1 MALSNRFNIV
11 RVMAVGGMVMA
22 GASAAFALPVE
33 LTRAEFTAQTAG
45 LSKIVED
52 MEGFANH
59 TAYGSPLVLANGIYT
74 ASHPFVDGNGWCSSL
89 GLGWN
94 NQCLGSIDLDPRSFS
109 LFPTGTTFWGTDF
122 SLALAEPAVF
132 SVTVVGGSG
141 TSVFSAVFHRGPGNR
156 DFFGFT
162 DPLGLLSITF
172 AEAPSS
178 GIMPAFAFDN
188 VTTGG
193 PAMVPEPATLVLLAT
208 GLAGLHWR
216 RRTAAR

>member
-1 MALSNRFNIV
+1 MALSSKFNIV

-45 LSKIVED
+45 LATIVED
-52 MEGFANH
+52 MQGFADH
-59 TAYGSPLVLANGIYT
+59 TSHGSPLVLANGIYT
-74 ASHPFVDGNGWCSSL
+74 ASNPYVNHEWCS
-89 GLGWN
+89 GPATN
-94 NQCLGSIDLDPRSFS
+94 RCLGSNDLDPRGFS
-109 LFPTGTTFWGTDF
+109 LFPAGTTFWGTDF
-122 SLALAEPAVF
+122 YLALAEPAVF
-132 SVTVVGGSG
+132 NVTVVGGSG

-188 VTTGG
+188 VTTAG

>member
-1 MALSNRFNIV
+1 MALSSRFNIV

-45 LSKIVED
+45 LTTIVED
-52 MEGFANH
+52 MQGFTDN
-59 TAYGSPLVLANGIYT
+59 TSYGSPLVLANGIYT
-74 ASHPFVDGNGWCSSL
+74 ASNPHVDNAWCSGGPTNL
-89 GLGWN
+89 
-94 NQCLGSIDLDPRSFS
+94 CLGSIDLDPRSFS
-109 LFPTGTTFWGTDF
+109 LFPTGTTFWGADI
-122 SLALAEPAVF
+122 SYPISQGAVF
-132 SVTVVGGSG
+132 DVTVVGGSG
-141 TSVFSAVFHRGPGNR
+141 TTVFSRFATNP

-172 AEAPSS
+172 AQVPSGGS
-178 GIMPAFAFDN
+178 FDPAFAFDN
-188 VTTGG
+188 VTTAGG

>member
-1 MALSNRFNIV
+1 MALSSRFNIV
-11 RVMAVGGMVMA
+11 CVMAVGGMVMA

-33 LTRAEFTAQTAG
+33 LTRAEFNAQMTG
-45 LSKIVED
+45 RVVILED
-52 MEGFANH
+52 MQGFMNH
-59 TAYGSPLVLANGIYT
+59 TAYPSPLVLKNGTYT
-74 ASHPFVDGNGWCSSL
+74 ASNPYVDHWCGGPATNG
-89 GLGWN
+89 
-94 NQCLGSIDLDPRSFS
+94 CLGSIDLDPRSFS
-109 LFPTGTTFWGTDF
+109 LFPAGTTFWGTDF
-122 SLALAEPAVF
+122 YLALAEPAVF

-141 TSVFSAVFHRGPGNR
+141 TSVFSAVFHGGGGNR

-188 VTTGG
+188 VKTAGG

-216 RRTAAR
+216 RRKAAR

>member
-45 LSKIVED
+45 LTKIVED
-52 MEGFANH
+52 MQGLTDN
-59 TAYGSPLVLANGIYT
+59 TSYGSPLVLANGTYT
-74 ASHPFVDGNGWCSSL
+74 ASHPAVQSAWCSSL
-89 GLGWN
+89 GLGPN
-94 NQCLGSIDLDPRSFS
+94 NLCIGSIDLDPRSFS
-109 LFPTGTTFWGTDF
+109 LFPAGTTFWGTDI
-122 SLALAEPAVF
+122 SMPITQGAVF
-132 SVTVVGGSG
+132 NVTVVGGSG
-141 TSVFSAVFHRGPGNR
+141 TTVFSRFATNP

-172 AEAPSS
+172 AEVPQDF
-178 GIMPAFAFDN
+178 ITPAFAFDN
-188 VTTGG
+188 VTTAG
-193 PAMVPEPATLVLLAT
+193 PPATVPEPATLVLLAS

-216 RRTAAR
+216 RRKAAR

>member
-1 MALSNRFNIV
+1 MALSSRFNIV

-45 LSKIVED
+45 LTTIVED
-52 MEGFANH
+52 MQGFGDH
-59 TAYGSPLVLANGIYT
+59 TSHASPLVLANGTYT
-74 ASHPFVDGNGWCSSL
+74 ASNPYVNHEWCSGPL
-89 GLGWN
+89 TVTN
-94 NQCLGSIDLDPRSFS
+94 RCLGSNDIDPRSFS
-109 LFPTGTTFWGTDF
+109 LFPAGTTFWGTDF
-122 SLALAEPAVF
+122 SLALAEPTVF
-132 SVTVVGGSG
+132 NVTVVGGSG
-141 TSVFSAVFHRGPGNR
+141 TTVFSAVFHRGPGNR

-172 AEAPSS
+172 AEVRQDF
-178 GIMPAFAFDN
+178 ITPAWAYDN
-188 VTTGG
+188 VTTAG